1 MPVGSR
7 AAADDEDE
15 DEEADSKDSADTAR
29 EDDGENAEPAA
40 TGEGFTAAGLVMDA
54 CDTIA
59 LGWSLPIKIN
69 KNMSKNTR

>member
-15 DEEADSKDSADTAR
+15 DEEADCKVSADTDR
-29 EDDGENAEPAA
+29 EDNGENAEPAA
-40 TGEGFTAAGLVMDA
+40 TGEGGTAAGLMMDA

-59 LGWSLPIKIN
+59 LGWSLSI
-69 KNMSKNTR
+69 